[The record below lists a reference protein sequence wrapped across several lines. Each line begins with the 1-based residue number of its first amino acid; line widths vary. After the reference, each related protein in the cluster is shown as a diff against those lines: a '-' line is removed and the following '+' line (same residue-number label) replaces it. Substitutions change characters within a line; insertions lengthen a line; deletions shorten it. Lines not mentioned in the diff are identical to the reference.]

1 MKCGADPR
9 ISASK
14 NSLGQQKG
22 IIMNKATR
30 MLAVTGMALVAG
42 LTMGAGPASAAP
54 SATATPSATKAAVQG
69 VDKKMRSRERV
80 VGYYR
85 TKQACWKVGRLG
97 EIRDRWDDFDC
108 DRVNRGFRRG
118 WYALE
123 ASWDVRGQ
131 GGHHGGGHHGN
142 GHGPNWGG
150 NGPRR

>member
-1 MKCGADPR
+1 
-9 ISASK
+9 
-14 NSLGQQKG
+14 
-22 IIMNKATR
+22 MNKATR

-42 LTMGAGPASAAP
+42 LTMGAGPTSADP
-54 SATATPSATKAAVQG
+54 SPAVTPSATKAAVQG

-97 EIRDRWDDFDC
+97 EIRDRWDDFEC

-123 ASWDVRGQ
+123 ASWDLRGQ
-131 GGHHGGGHHGN
+131 GGHNGGGQWGNQGGGQWGNQGGGHQ
-142 GHGPNWGG
+142 GHHQG
-150 NGPRR
+150 GPRR